1 VFLNQVKNQSVFQ
14 GVVNMRKTKFSF
26 HVLQVQYTSLK
37 IIVGMISLNN
47 IPWKGKYIDI

>member
-37 IIVGMISLNN
+37 IIVGMISL
-47 IPWKGKYIDI
+47 KTFHGKVNK